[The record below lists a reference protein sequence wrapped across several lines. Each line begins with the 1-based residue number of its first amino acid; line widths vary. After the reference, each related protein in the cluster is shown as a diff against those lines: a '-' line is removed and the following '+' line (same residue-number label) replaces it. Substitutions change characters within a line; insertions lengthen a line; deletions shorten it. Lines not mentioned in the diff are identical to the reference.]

1 MPAFVITV
9 LKVVFLAL
17 LYFFV
22 YRAVR
27 AVVADLDGGAA
38 AAGEPR
44 AKSTPRAKPSRG
56 KLPRTLVVRDEGG
69 RKLDE
74 RRMEGTIQIGRADA
88 CQVQLADTYA
98 SSFHARIFSKDGNWF
113 VEDLGSTNG
122 TYLNK
127 QRITTPSEVQ
137 AGDRVQ
143 VGKTVLE
150 LRR

>member
-113 VEDLGSTNG
+113 VG

>member
-1 MPAFVITV
+1 MPAFVLTV

-27 AVVADLDGGAA
+27 AVVMDLGGGAA

-44 AKSTPRAKPSRG
+44 TKPTPRARPSRG
-56 KLPRTLVVRDEGG
+56 KLPRALVVRDEGG

-88 CQVQLADTYA
+88 CQIQLADTYA
-98 SSFHARIFSKDGNWF
+98 SSFHARIFAKDGSWF

-122 TYLNK
+122 TYLNQ
-127 QRITTPSEVQ
+127 QRITSPSEIQ
-137 AGDRVQ
+137 PGDRIQ

-150 LRR
+150 VRR